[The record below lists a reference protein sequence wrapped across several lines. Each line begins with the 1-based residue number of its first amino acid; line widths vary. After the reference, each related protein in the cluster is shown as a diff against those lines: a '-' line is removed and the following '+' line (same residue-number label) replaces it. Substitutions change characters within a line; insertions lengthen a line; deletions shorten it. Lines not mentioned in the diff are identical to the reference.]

1 MIPKYHKDLL
11 WAKELMALVCIMVI
25 SLFFN
30 VFQQGFWFVLI
41 ALCFVLYG
49 LARVEERKYKIKT
62 PSHLYFCHT
71 SSYFV
76 LGAFFFTASY
86 FLYLTIMKGWLELF
100 SSIGIVLF
108 SIGIA
113 RMVFSKSMRPF
124 HGL

>member
-30 VFQQGFWFVLI
+30 ASREGVWFALI
-41 ALCFVLYG
+41 AACFVLYG
-49 LARVEERKYKIKT
+49 FARFEENKYKIKT

-76 LGAFFFTASY
+76 LGAFFFTIGY
-86 FLYLTIMKGWLELF
+86 FLYKAWMEGWLELF
-100 SSIGIVLF
+100 SSIGVVLF
-108 SIGIA
+108 SIGVA
-113 RMVFSKSMRPF
+113 RMMFSKSMRPF